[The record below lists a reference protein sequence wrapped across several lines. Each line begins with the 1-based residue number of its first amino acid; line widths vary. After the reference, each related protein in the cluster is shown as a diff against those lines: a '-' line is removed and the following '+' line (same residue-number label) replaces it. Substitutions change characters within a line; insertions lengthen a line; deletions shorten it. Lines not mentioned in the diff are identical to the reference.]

1 MQVNGAQPSSGP
13 VRRCIVHI
21 IDTDPHSLSANGWL
35 EDVSKV
41 QKYEMS
47 EADYEQRENT
57 YRKFKEQKLK
67 VSRCA
72 ASLSAGRCSCSG
84 ILSARQTMPSH
95 KCATWLRPGRNKAMN
110 SKEIAYSLV

>member
-1 MQVNGAQPSSGP
+1 M
-13 VRRCIVHI
+13 RRCIIHI
-21 IDTDPHSLSANGWL
+21 TDTDPHSLSANGWL

-41 QKYEMS
+41 QKYEIS

-72 ASLSAGRCSCSG
+72 ASPPASGRSCSG
-84 ILSARQTMPSH
+84 ILSARKHCHHTNAQFS
-95 KCATWLRPGRNKAMN
+95 CVLEG
-110 SKEIAYSLV
+110 SK